1 MSLISI
7 QNLKI
12 HYRLPDKVF
21 KAVDG
26 VNLDVKEGTILG
38 LVGES
43 GCGKTTLMKGVMQ
56 IMARN
61 AFFDSGDILY
71 DGKSMLDLSPSE
83 HRSILWQDIA
93 MIPQA
98 SMDSLNPVYPVS
110 DAFIEVLTLKA
121 GMNKKDAIKRTKEL
135 FELVGIN
142 KERIH
147 NYPHEFSGG
156 MKQRVAIAL
165 ALCLNPKVIIA
176 DEPVTALDV
185 IVQHQILTT
194 LKRLQKELGLT
205 IILITH
211 DISVVAQ
218 TCDELAVMYA
228 GKIVEKGKT
237 ADILNN
243 PVHPYS
249 MGLSNAFPNLLKDD
263 KLISIDGNVPDLSED
278 IPGCLF
284 ANRCPFVQ
292 EICHVQQPEM
302 ITIENERKVACHRT
316 DDFKEMQQLAEETS
330 TWEKMIT

>member
-1 MSLISI
+1 MKEITIMSLISI
-7 QNLKI
+7 KNLKI

-110 DAFIEVLTLKA
+110 DAFIEVLTLKG

-135 FELVGIN
+135 FQLVGIN
-142 KERIH
+142 KERIRS
-147 NYPHEFSGG
+147 EER
-156 MKQRVAIAL
+156 RVGKESR
-165 ALCLNPKVIIA
+165 NR
-176 DEPVTALDV
+176 VTREDV
-185 IVQHQILTT
+185 IR
-194 LKRLQKELGLT
+194 K
-205 IILITH
+205 
-211 DISVVAQ
+211 
-218 TCDELAVMYA
+218 
-228 GKIVEKGKT
+228 
-237 ADILNN
+237 
-243 PVHPYS
+243 
-249 MGLSNAFPNLLKDD
+249 
-263 KLISIDGNVPDLSED
+263 
-278 IPGCLF
+278 
-284 ANRCPFVQ
+284 
-292 EICHVQQPEM
+292 
-302 ITIENERKVACHRT
+302 NE
-316 DDFKEMQQLAEETS
+316 
-330 TWEKMIT
+330 